1 MRMEGTKRSVKHVR
15 AIVLSVLGCVA
26 VAAAG
31 IPPSSAQR
39 PAGEAASGA
48 EEVEATPSL
57 VREIQFMLLRIG
69 IDPGPID
76 GVVGPQTAGAFRKF
90 EERMGLPVR
99 ELANGARVPANVLAQ
114 LRGEASRV
122 MFDSTKKPET
132 APV

>member
-1 MRMEGTKRSVKHVR
+1 MRMEGNKRSVREVGRAGHVISR
-15 AIVLSVLGCVA
+15 CVGCIA

-31 IPPSSAQR
+31 IPPCSAQR

-90 EERMGLPVR
+90 QERS
-99 ELANGARVPANVLAQ
+99 GAADD
-114 LRGEASRV
+114 GIW
-122 MFDSTKKPET
+122 
-132 APV
+132 